1 MNTKI
6 YTFAS
11 WKGGTGKTS
20 LSCAAIE
27 TLAKQGSGIL
37 IIDLDSNLS
46 MSSIYNAIGAN
57 YTSIDLLNG
66 NIICPNITSIRMSD
80 RDIKAFIIPSDLRI
94 ARLNNISDRVLKTY
108 LSKIKNIDVYDYIFI
123 DPPGTMN
130 ALTRNAMVAADKI
143 IIPAMISDI
152 DYQATGLIMEELE
165 MIGVDADVKIVLNR
179 FDAKRT
185 PVDAENRFRHDEKL
199 QPFLWPG
206 KIPSMKSICRLTAE
220 LLTGYSLQG
229 AAKTIIDNFVEEVI
243 K

>member
-1 MNTKI
+1 MTPKI

-20 LSCAAIE
+20 LECCAIE
-27 TLAKQGSGIL
+27 TLAKQGVNIL

-46 MSSIYNAIGAN
+46 MSSIYNAIGAK

-66 NIICPNITSIRMSD
+66 GTNIDPVLCLSD
-80 RDIKAFIIPSDLRI
+80 CKTFIIPSDLRI
-94 ARLNNISDRVLKTY
+94 ARLNNISDRVLKVN
-108 LSKIKNIDVYDYIFI
+108 LSKCDLTSYDYIFI

-130 ALTRNAMVAADKI
+130 ALTRNAMVAADRI

-179 FDAKRT
+179 FDTKRT
-185 PVDAENRFRHDEKL
+185 PEGIEAKFRTDEKL
-199 QPFLWPG
+199 KPFLWPG

-220 LLTGYSLQG
+220 VLKGYELQG
-229 AAKTIIDNFVEEVI
+229 AAKTIIDNFVNEVI

>member
-1 MNTKI
+1 MNHKI

-20 LSCAAIE
+20 LACAAIE
-27 TLAKQGSGIL
+27 TLSKQGATIL

-46 MSSIYNAIGAN
+46 MSSIYNAIGAK

-66 NIICPNITSIRMSD
+66 NININPKYLSPLLR
-80 RDIKAFIIPSDLRI
+80 IIPSDLRI
-94 ARLNNISDRVLKTY
+94 ARLNNISDRVLKIN
-108 LSKIKNIDVYDYIFI
+108 LSKCDLSCYDYVFI

-130 ALTRNAMVAADKI
+130 ALTRNAMVAADRI

-152 DYQATGLIMEELE
+152 DYQATGLIIEELE
-165 MIGVDADVKIVLNR
+165 MLSVESDIKIVLNR

-185 PVDAENRFRHDEKL
+185 PERIENKFRCSAYI
-199 QPFLWPG
+199 QAFLWPK

-220 LLTGYSLQG
+220 VMQGYDLQG
-229 AAKTIIDNFVEEVI
+229 AAKNIIDNFVEEVI

>member
-1 MNTKI
+1 MTPKI

-20 LSCAAIE
+20 LECCAIE
-27 TLAKQGSGIL
+27 TLAKQGANIL

-46 MSSIYNAIGAN
+46 MSSIYDAIGAK
-57 YTSIDLLNG
+57 YTSIDLLNAVG
-66 NIICPNITSIRMSD
+66 GV
-80 RDIKAFIIPSDLRI
+80 IKIEPSLCLSSSGAYIIPSDLRI
-94 ARLNNISDRVLKTY
+94 ARLNNISDRVLKVN
-108 LSKIKNIDVYDYIFI
+108 LSKCDLTGYDYIFI

-130 ALTRNAMVAADKI
+130 ALTRNAMVATDKI

-179 FDAKRT
+179 FDTKRT
-185 PVDAENRFRHDEKL
+185 PEGIEAKFRTDEKL
-199 QPFLWPG
+199 NPFLWPG

-220 LLTGYSLQG
+220 LLSGYSLQG
-229 AAKTIIDNFVEEVI
+229 AAKTIIDSFVKECI